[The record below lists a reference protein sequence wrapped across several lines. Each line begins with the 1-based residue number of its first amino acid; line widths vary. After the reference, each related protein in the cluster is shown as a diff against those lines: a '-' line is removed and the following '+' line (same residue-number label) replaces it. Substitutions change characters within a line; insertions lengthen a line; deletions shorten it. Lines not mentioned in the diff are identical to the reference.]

1 LPLVL
6 EALDEVASRT
16 RRRGGEVRSLAL
28 VTPAVEESWKA
39 VERGRSGIP
48 GAAPVEP
55 DPTASWRRVRESRGE
70 DALARWLEEA
80 DTRLRAGST
89 AGVLEEELDALLPDL
104 AGEASLARVRADVD
118 RALAPF
124 RDRMTEEV
132 FIATRRR
139 ALRDG
144 LRRALGLPPR
154 RA

>member
-1 LPLVL
+1 
-6 EALDEVASRT
+6 
-16 RRRGGEVRSLAL
+16 
-28 VTPAVEESWKA
+28 
-39 VERGRSGIP
+39 
-48 GAAPVEP
+48 
-55 DPTASWRRVRESRGE
+55 VRESRGE